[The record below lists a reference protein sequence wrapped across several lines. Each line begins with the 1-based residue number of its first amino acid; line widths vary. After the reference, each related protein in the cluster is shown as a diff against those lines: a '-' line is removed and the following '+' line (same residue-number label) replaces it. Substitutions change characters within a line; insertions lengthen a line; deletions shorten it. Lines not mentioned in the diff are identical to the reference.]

1 MSDTNKTGK
10 WTRRGFITAGVVAG
24 GTLAV
29 GVALRPGHRTPEL
42 AGFVAA
48 HDEHL
53 VNTWVKIGPDN
64 TITAI
69 VPHSEMGQGAQTALA
84 QMLADELDADWNL
97 VRFMEAPA
105 EDDYANYAVG
115 RGFILG
121 DAFHPE
127 WLEPTIEGA
136 FLQVTKALHLQ
147 ITGGSASVR
156 ATGLHGMRVAGAAA
170 REMLVQA
177 AADAWKVPVSE
188 IVTRNSTL
196 NHAGTSRTS
205 PYSDFAAA
213 AAEFVPPSL
222 PKLKTYD
229 QFRIMGTNVQRMDI
243 PAKVDGSAKFGIDAS
258 VPDMKYAALVAA
270 PVLGS
275 KLKTV
280 DTSTVDSLPGVH
292 SVVKLDDAVAVVA
305 DSWWQAK
312 QAVAQLQPEWTT
324 TEADGSTSDSIFAAF
339 RQSIDQAVEKGEEED
354 DRVIGEARTA
364 LAGAKRVIEG
374 VYRVPYLAHACME
387 PMNALVSLKG
397 GQCEVW
403 LGSQNPLGTKHAVA
417 DALGIDASQVKVNN
431 HPMGGGFGRRA
442 TDDVS
447 VQAARIA
454 QAAGVPV
461 KLIWSREEDMTHD
474 HYRPAVVSK
483 FRAGFDENDNVIAW
497 ENGFNEKHEP
507 KEAPWI
513 PYSVPN
519 QYVSFVSSPTHV
531 RFGPWRSVDHSQ
543 HGFFTEGFFDEVAF
557 AAHKDP
563 YSLRRELLEDK
574 PRHRTVLDLAAEK
587 ARWTEERPEGS
598 GRGIALQESFGSI
611 VATVADVSV
620 TEGKVKVNKVVCAV
634 DCGFAVSPDGL
645 AAQMESGI
653 LYGLTAAMFGEITID
668 KGAVV
673 QTNFHDYPM
682 VRMDESPE
690 IEVHIINSGAAMGG
704 GGEPGT
710 PGIAP
715 ALANAI
721 FDATG
726 YRVRELPV
734 SKHDFN
740 FRIEEADEPKRAPIT
755 LQEMGA

>member
-1 MSDTNKTGK
+1 MSEAKAGK

-24 GTLAV
+24 GALAV
-29 GVALRPGHRTPEL
+29 GVAVRPGHRTPEL
-42 AGFVAA
+42 GPLVAGQG
-48 HDEHL
+48 EQL
-53 VNTWVKIGPDN
+53 VNTWVKIGADN
-64 TITAI
+64 RITVI

-97 VRFMEAPA
+97 VGFVEAPA
-105 EDDYANYAVG
+105 EDAYANYAVG

-121 DAFHPE
+121 DTFYPE
-127 WLEPTIEGA
+127 WIEPTVEGV
-136 FLQVTKALHLQ
+136 FLQITKAMHLQ
-147 ITGGSASVR
+147 ITGGSSSVR
-156 ATGLHGMRVAGAAA
+156 ATGLHGMRIAGAAA
-170 REMLVQA
+170 REMLVRA
-177 AADAWKVPVSE
+177 AADAWQVPVDE
-188 IVTRNSTL
+188 IVTRDSML
-196 NHAGTSRTS
+196 SHPGSSRS
-205 PYSDFAAA
+205 APYAEFAAA

-222 PKLKTYD
+222 PTLKTYD
-229 QFRIMGTNVQRMDI
+229 QFRIMGSKIPRLDI
-243 PAKVDGSAKFGIDAS
+243 PAKVDGSATFGIDVV

-275 KLKTV
+275 KLQSV
-280 DTSTVDSLPGVH
+280 DTAPAEAMPGVH
-292 SVVKLDDAVAVVA
+292 QVVKLEDAVAVVA

-312 QAVAQLQPEWTT
+312 QAVDRLQPAWTT
-324 TEADGSTSDSIFAAF
+324 TDADQTTSEALFASF
-339 RQSIDQAVEKGEEED
+339 RRDMEQAVEKGDEEED
-354 DRVIGEARTA
+354 RRIGDARGT
-364 LAGAKRVIEG
+364 LAAAQRVIEAT
-374 VYRVPYLAHACME
+374 YRVPFLAHACME
-387 PMNALVSLKG
+387 PMNATVSLRG

-417 DALGIDASQVKVNN
+417 DALGIDAAEVKVNN

-447 VQAARIA
+447 VQAALIA

-474 HYRPAVVSK
+474 HYRPAVLSK
-483 FRAGFDENDNVIAW
+483 FKAGFDAADNLVAW
-497 ENGFNEKHEP
+497 ENQFNEKHEP

-513 PYSVPN
+513 PYAVPN
-519 QYVSFVSSPTHV
+519 QFVHFVASPTHV

-543 HGFFTEGFFDEVAF
+543 HGFFTEGFFDEVAH

-563 YSLRRELLEDK
+563 YTFRRDLLEDK
-574 PRHRTVLDLAAEK
+574 PRHRAVLDLAAEK
-587 ARWTEERPEGS
+587 ARWNEQRPEGS

-611 VATVADVSV
+611 VATVADVTV
-620 TEGKVKVNKVVCAV
+620 DAGKVRVNRVVCAV

-653 LYGLTAAMFGEITID
+653 LYGLTAALYGEITVD

-673 QTNFHDYPM
+673 QRNFHDYPM
-682 VRMDESPE
+682 VRMDEAPR

-734 SKHDFN
+734 SRHDFN
-740 FRIEEADEPKRAPIT
+740 FRIEETEEPKRAPIT

>member
-1 MSDTNKTGK
+1 MSESKTGK

-24 GTLAV
+24 GALAV
-29 GVALRPGHRTPEL
+29 GVAIRPGRRVAEL
-42 AGFVAA
+42 AQYVAKW
-48 HDEHL
+48 EETL
-53 VNTWVKIGPDN
+53 VNNWVKIGQDN
-64 TITAI
+64 IVTAI

-97 VRFMEAPA
+97 VRFLEAPA
-105 EDDYANYAVG
+105 EDAYANYAVG

-121 DAFHPE
+121 DVFYPE
-127 WLEPTIEGA
+127 WLEPTVEGA
-136 FLQVTKALHLQ
+136 FLQVTKAMHLQ

-170 REMLVQA
+170 REMLVHA
-177 AADAWKVPVSE
+177 AADAWQVPLNE
-188 IVTRNSTL
+188 IVTRDSMLT
-196 NHAGTSRTS
+196 HAASGRSA
-205 PYSDFAAA
+205 PYAEFAAA

-222 PKLKTYD
+222 PKLKTHE
-229 QFRIMGTNVQRMDI
+229 QFRIMGKHVPRIDI
-243 PAKVDGSAKFGIDAS
+243 PGKVDGSTKFGIDAA

-270 PVLGS
+270 PVLGAR
-275 KLKTV
+275 LEAV
-280 DTSTVDSLPGVH
+280 DTAAAEAMPGVFK
-292 SVVKLDDAVAVVA
+292 VVKLEDAVAVVA
-305 DSWWQAK
+305 DGWWHAK
-312 QAVAQLQPEWTT
+312 QAVAQLQPKWSATP
-324 TEADGSTSDSIFAAF
+324 ADGSSSETIFAGF
-339 RQSIDQAVEKGEEED
+339 ERDLEQAVEKGDEKD
-354 DRVIGEARTA
+354 DRRLGDARSA
-364 LAGAKRVIEG
+364 LGSARRVIEAT
-374 VYRVPYLAHACME
+374 YRVPYLAHACME
-387 PMNALVSLKG
+387 PMNATVSLKG

-417 DALGIDASQVKVNN
+417 DALGIDVAQVKVNN

-442 TDDVS
+442 TDDVP

-474 HYRPAVVSK
+474 HYRPAVISK
-483 FRAGFDENDNVIAW
+483 FKAGFDDGDNVIAW
-497 ENGFNEKHEP
+497 ENQFNDKHEP

-513 PYSVPN
+513 PYAVPN
-519 QYVSFVSSPTHV
+519 QLVHFVESPTHV

-563 YSLRRELLEDK
+563 YALRRELLENH
-574 PRHRTVLDLAAEK
+574 PRHRAVLDLAAEK
-587 ARWTEERPEGS
+587 SRWDEKRPEGS

-611 VATVADVSV
+611 VATVADVTV
-620 TEGKVKVNKVVCAV
+620 TEGKVKVTRVVCAV
-634 DCGFAVSPDGL
+634 DCGFAVAPDGL

-653 LYGLTAAMFGEITID
+653 LYGLTAALYGEISID
-668 KGAVV
+668 RGAVV
-673 QTNFHDYPM
+673 QRNFHDYPM
-682 VRMDESPE
+682 VRMDESPA

-740 FRIEEADEPKRAPIT
+740 FRIEETEEPKRAPIT